1 MLHTDGINVLVQ
13 CNAIIYA
20 LIVSRLQI
28 FSHLPIARHDESM
41 YERKSTQSA
50 FKRAQKASTCLCTS
64 NAIIYAMYALTLVR
78 LPIFCLLPNKN
89 MNQVFKR
96 VQLLRVFL
104 TRTEG
109 INQLTGG

>member
-1 MLHTDGINVLVQ
+1 MTSGLLTVGKYDVFTRVQLLRVLHTDGINVLVQ

-50 FKRAQKASTCLCTS
+50 SNVHRRRVRA
-64 NAIIYAMYALTLVR
+64 YV
-78 LPIFCLLPNKN
+78 
-89 MNQVFKR
+89 QVM
-96 VQLLRVFL
+96 QLYMPCMH
-104 TRTEG
+104 
-109 INQLTGG
+109 